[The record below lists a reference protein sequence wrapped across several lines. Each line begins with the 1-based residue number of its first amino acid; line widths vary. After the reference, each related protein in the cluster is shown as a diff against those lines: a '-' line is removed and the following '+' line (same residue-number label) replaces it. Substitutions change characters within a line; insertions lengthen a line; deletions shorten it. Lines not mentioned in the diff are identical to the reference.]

1 MAQLSDI
8 RGHWAEDF
16 IGELSDRRIINGFP
30 DGTFQPDRA
39 LTRAQFA
46 ALLLPSFDRP
56 KTRNAITFRDV
67 PSRHWASAA
76 IQEAYE
82 TGFISGYPKGYF
94 RPDWNITRVQLWVA
108 LINGLGLAS
117 RELSTGDLNDFYGDV
132 RDVPDYGIDQVASAT
147 VHDMVVNYP
156 NLDRLEPNR
165 PATRG
170 EVAAILYQALVK
182 TARYPRIESP
192 YIRAVED
199 AAPPVATVSH
209 TRELRGA
216 WIASV
221 WNLNWPS
228 KPGLSGTAQQ
238 LELITILDRLAAL
251 KFNAVFLQVRPEGD
265 ALYQSNLEPWSRWL
279 TGTQGKPPSPY
290 YDPLEF
296 AIAECRKRNLELHA
310 WFNPFRAR
318 SSTNAPK
325 GVAPHIEAT
334 MPDAVHTYGTQRW
347 MDPGLRTVRDR
358 SFEVIMDVVKRY
370 DIDGVHLDD
379 YFYPYPVADTD
390 FPDRYTYYAWGG
402 GRTIEDWRR
411 HNVNRF
417 VEQLA
422 KGIRNIKP
430 HVAFGISPF
439 GIYRSG
445 EPTGIKGLSQYDAL
459 YADPKYWVQQGW
471 LDYIAPQ
478 LYWPIG
484 QTGQS
489 YRTLLDWWSS
499 LSRKN
504 GQGKIPVIAGNNLV
518 KLGSNNWSI
527 TEFEKQIALS
537 RDRDRN
543 DNSVGNIFYNT
554 DPIMENRQGFG
565 DRLGRNIYND
575 LALAPV
581 LNPTSVDP
589 LDPPKITGE
598 NNGTIQ
604 WSEQFGVRHWTVYRQ
619 VGNRW
624 ELDKILPPE
633 SRSVNLSSGRYA
645 ICAVDRFARESQGR
659 LITV

>member
-8 RGHWAEDF
+8 RGHWAEEF
-16 IGELSDRRIINGFP
+16 ITALSDRQIISGFP

-46 ALLLPSFDRP
+46 ALLRSAFDRP
-56 KTRNAITFRDV
+56 RVRNAITFRDV
-67 PSRHWASAA
+67 PSRHWAASA
-76 IQEAYE
+76 IREAYE
-82 TGFISGYPKGYF
+82 TAFISGYPNNYF

-108 LINGLGLAS
+108 LINGLDLGDRDLSASELQGLYQDAS
-117 RELSTGDLNDFYGDV
+117 DI
-132 RDVPDYGIDQVASAT
+132 PDYGINQVAAAT
-147 VHDMVVNYP
+147 AQNMVVNYP
-156 NLDRLEPNR
+156 RLDRLEPNR

-182 TARYPRIESP
+182 TNRYPSIDSP
-192 YIRAVED
+192 YVLDVEEP
-199 AAPPVATVSH
+199 APQVVNVSH

-228 KPGLSGTAQQ
+228 KQGMTGTAQK
-238 LELITILDRLAAL
+238 LELTTILDRLASL

-265 ALYQSNLEPWSRWL
+265 AFYKSNLEPWSRWL
-279 TGTQGKPPSPY
+279 TGTQGRPPSPY

-296 AIAECRKRNLELHA
+296 AIAECRKRNMELHA

-358 SFEVIMDVVKRY
+358 TYEVIMDVVKRY

-390 FPDRYTYYAWGG
+390 FPDRGTYYAWGG

-411 HNVNRF
+411 HNVNRM

-422 KGIRNIKP
+422 KGIRNLKP

-439 GIYRSG
+439 GIYQSG
-445 EPTGIKGLSQYDAL
+445 VPTGIKGLSQYDAL
-459 YADPKYWVQQGW
+459 FADPKYWVQQGW
-471 LDYIAPQ
+471 VDYIAPQ
-478 LYWPIG
+478 LYWRID

-518 KLGSNNWSI
+518 KLGSSGWSVA
-527 TEFEKQIALS
+527 EFEKQIGLS
-537 RDRDRN
+537 RDRNRN
-543 DNSVGNIFYNT
+543 ENSVGNIFYNT
-554 DPIMENRQGFG
+554 DPIMENRAGFG
-565 DRLGRNIYND
+565 ARLGRNIYNT
-575 LALAPV
+575 LALPPV

-589 LDPPKITGE
+589 LDPPKVTSESG
-598 NNGTIQ
+598 GQVQ
-604 WSEQFGVRHWTVYRQ
+604 WDGQFGVRHWTVYKQ
-619 VGNRW
+619 VGNSW
-624 ELDKILPPE
+624 DLVKILPPDA
-633 SRSVNLSSGRYA
+633 RSIGLSAGRYA
-645 ICAVDRFARESQGR
+645 ICAVDRFARESQG
-659 LITV
+659 IVVTP